1 MNDKFIYI
9 VGRILQAIPTII
21 IITVVVFFIIRL
33 IPGDPATVM
42 LGLKATPERVEA
54 LTRYMGLDKPLY
66 MQFVIFLQNIAKGQ
80 LGDSVILRT
89 PVTELIQNRLPLT
102 LFLAFYAVF
111 ISLVVSIP
119 LSLLTALHKNGWFDQ
134 VVRVVLMGTLS
145 TPNFWVGI
153 ILLILFGVKIPIF
166 PVGGV
171 REGFLNRLQDLFLP
185 AVTLSLHMTA
195 VLTRNMRDNIIS
207 ILQSEHVVFAHAKGL
222 RERLIFLRHVLR
234 NAAISSVTIV
244 GLYLS
249 SMVGGSVVIETVFA
263 IPGMGY
269 TMIQGINGRDYIVV
283 QGLTLVFGIL
293 VSFIYLANDIVYSF
307 LDPRVTL

>member
-9 VGRILQAIPTII
+9 VGRILQAFPTII
-21 IITVVVFFIIRL
+21 IITVVVFLMVRL

-66 MQFVIFLQNIAKGQ
+66 TQFVIFLQNIGKGQ
-80 LGDSVILRT
+80 LGDSIILRT
-89 PVTELIQNRLPLT
+89 PVTVLIQNRLPLT
-102 LFLAFYAVF
+102 LFLAFYAVI

-119 LSLLTALHKNGWFDQ
+119 LSLLVALNKDSWFDQ
-134 VVRVVLMGTLS
+134 AVRTVLMTMLS
-145 TPNFWVGI
+145 TPSFWFGI
-153 ILLILFGVKIPIF
+153 ILLLLFGVKIPIF
-166 PVGGV
+166 PVGVV
-171 REGFLNRLQDLFLP
+171 RAGFVDRLQDLFLP

-207 ILQSEHVVFAHAKGL
+207 ILQSEHIVFARAKGL
-222 RERLIFLRHVLR
+222 VERLVFVRHVLR
-234 NAAISSVTIV
+234 NAAISGVTIV

-249 SMVGGSVVIETVFA
+249 WMVGGSVIIETVFA

-269 TMIQGINGRDYIVV
+269 TMIQGIMGRDYVVV
-283 QGLTLVFGIL
+283 QGLTLVFGVL
-293 VSFIYLANDIVYSF
+293 VSVIYLLNDVVYSF

>member
-9 VGRILQAIPTII
+9 VGRILQAIPTVI
-21 IITVVVFFIIRL
+21 IITVVVFFMIRL

-54 LTRYMGLDKPLY
+54 LTRYMGLDKPLH
-66 MQFVIFLQNIAKGQ
+66 MQFLVFLQNIAKGQ

-89 PVTELIQNRLPLT
+89 PVTTLIVNRLPLT
-102 LFLAFYAVF
+102 LFLAFYAV
-111 ISLVVSIP
+111 IIAVVVSIP
-119 LSLLTALHKNGWFDQ
+119 LSLLVALNKDSLFDQ
-134 VVRVVLMGTLS
+134 LVRAVLMTMLS
-145 TPNFWVGI
+145 TPAFWFGV
-153 ILLILFGVKIPIF
+153 ILLIVFGVKIPIF

-171 REGFLNRLQDLFLP
+171 REGFINRLQDLFLP
-185 AVTLSLHMTA
+185 ALTLSLHMTA

-207 ILQSEHVVFAHAKGL
+207 ILQSEHIVFAHAKGL
-222 RERLIFLRHVLR
+222 RERLIFVRHVLR
-234 NAAISSVTIV
+234 NAAISGVTIV

-249 SMVGGSVVIETVFA
+249 WMVGGSVVIETVFA

-269 TMIQGINGRDYIVV
+269 TMIQGIMGRDYIVV

-293 VSFIYLANDIVYSF
+293 VSIIYLFNDIVYSF

>member
-9 VGRILQAIPTII
+9 ISRILQAIPTVI
-21 IITVVVFFIIRL
+21 IITVLVFLMVRL

-42 LGLKATPERVEA
+42 LGMKATPERVEA
-54 LTRYMGLDKPLY
+54 LTKYMGLDKPIY
-66 MQFVIFLQNIAKGQ
+66 TQFLIFVKNISRGQ

-89 PVTELIQNRLPLT
+89 PVTELIKNRLPIT
-102 LFLAFYAVF
+102 IFLALYSVILSILA
-111 ISLVVSIP
+111 SIP
-119 LSLLTALHKNGWFDQ
+119 LSLLTALNKDSWFDQ
-134 VVRVVLMGTLS
+134 AVRMVLMTMLS
-145 TPNFWVGI
+145 TPGFWFGI
-153 ILLILFGVKIPIF
+153 ILLIVFGVKIPIF

-171 REGFLNRLQDLFLP
+171 REGFVNRLQDLFLP

-207 ILQSEHVVFAHAKGL
+207 ILQSEHIVFAHAKGL
-222 RERLIFLRHVLR
+222 RERLIFVRHVLR
-234 NAAISSVTIV
+234 NAAISGATIV

-249 SMVGGSVVIETVFA
+249 WMIGGSVVIETVFA

-269 TMIQGINGRDYIVV
+269 TMIQGIMGRDYIVV
-283 QGLTLVFGIL
+283 QGLTLIFGIL
-293 VSFIYLANDIVYSF
+293 VSIIYLLNDIVYSL

>member
-21 IITVVVFFIIRL
+21 IITVLVFLMVRL

-42 LGLKATPERVEA
+42 LGMKATPERVEA
-54 LTRYMGLDKPLY
+54 LTKYMGLDKPIHI
-66 MQFVIFLQNIAKGQ
+66 QFLVFLQNISKGQ

-89 PVTELIQNRLPLT
+89 PVTVLIQNRLPIT
-102 LFLAFYAVF
+102 IFLALYAVF
-111 ISLVVSIP
+111 IAVLASIP
-119 LSLLTALHKNGWFDQ
+119 LSLLTALKKDSWFDQ
-134 VVRVVLMGTLS
+134 AVRMVLMTMLS
-145 TPNFWVGI
+145 TPSFWFGI
-153 ILLILFGVKIPIF
+153 ILLIVFGVKIPIF

-171 REGFLNRLQDLFLP
+171 REGFTNRLQDLFLP

-207 ILQSEHVVFAHAKGL
+207 ILQSEHIVFAHAKGL
-222 RERLIFLRHVLR
+222 RERLIFVRHVLR
-234 NAAISSVTIV
+234 NAAISGVTIV

-249 SMVGGSVVIETVFA
+249 WMVGGSVVIETVFA

-269 TMIQGINGRDYIVV
+269 TMIQGIMGRDYIVV
-283 QGLTLVFGIL
+283 QGLTMVFGIL
-293 VSFIYLANDIVYSF
+293 VSIIYLLNDIVYSF